1 MKKIVL
7 AFSGGLDTS
16 FCVPYLIEQGFE
28 VHTIFVN
35 TGGTSKKEEIKI
47 TNRAIELGAKKHINK
62 NVDQS
67 LWKEIIKPLIWSG
80 SLYQDRY
87 PALCSDRY
95 LIVKEAV
102 ALCKK
107 LKTKNIAHGCTGM
120 GNDQVRFDL
129 SIQAL
134 GSFNTFSPIRE
145 IQNESQ
151 DVRGYEIMY
160 LKERGFKVSSLS
172 SSYSVNENIMG
183 ATVSGSEIDEWK
195 EPSDESYI
203 LCKKPNQYPK
213 KDKRIKIEFAK
224 GEAKKINGK
233 LLKGAD
239 LLRKL
244 NSDGGLYGIGREIYT
259 GDTIIGIKG
268 RILFEAPGITI
279 LQKAHKALEE
289 TILTDK
295 QSFFKPLVGKKWVE
309 LVYNG
314 FYFDPLTK
322 NLENF
327 LEDIQ
332 QLVNGTVEV
341 CLSSGSVTAVSVD
354 AKKKLIN
361 KDSTYAQSASWGI
374 EESSGFIKLYGQ
386 SSSTWAKVNKNKL

>member
-1 MKKIVL
+1 M
-7 AFSGGLDTS
+7 
-16 FCVPYLIEQGFE
+16 
-28 VHTIFVN
+28 
-35 TGGTSKKEEIKI
+35 
-47 TNRAIELGAKKHINK
+47 
-62 NVDQS
+62 
-67 LWKEIIKPLIWSG
+67 WKEIIKPLIWSG

-95 LIVKEAV
+95 LIVKETV

-134 GSFNTFSPIRE
+134 GNFKTITPIRE
-145 IQNESQ
+145 IQNTTK
-151 DVRGYEIMY
+151 DVREYEKEYLIKRGY
-160 LKERGFKVSSLS
+160 KVSSLS
-172 SSYSVNENIMG
+172 SKYSINENIMG
-183 ATVSGSEIDEWK
+183 ATVSGSEIDEWNQ
-195 EPSDESYI
+195 PSDQSYI
-203 LCKKPNQYPK
+203 LCKKPSQYPK
-213 KDKRIKIEFAK
+213 KDKKITIDFIK

-233 LLKGAD
+233 PLNGPD
-239 LLRKL
+239 LLRHL
-244 NSDGGLYGIGREIYT
+244 NSLGGSYGVGREIFT

-289 TILTDK
+289 IVFTDK
-295 QSFFKPLVGKKWVE
+295 QNHFKPSIGKRWVE
-309 LVYNG
+309 LVYSG

-332 QLVNGTVEV
+332 SSVTGTVEIN
-341 CLSSGSVTAVSVD
+341 LTAGRADAVGVD
-354 AKKKLIN
+354 TKKKLVK
-361 KDSTYAQSASWGI
+361 KDAVYAQSASWSSD
-374 EESSGFIKLYGQ
+374 ESTGFIKLLGQ
-386 SSSTWAKVNKNKL
+386 STATWAEVNKK